1 MTVLPVGSD
10 KNLCPNFFQHRFRNT
25 MPTVTLRY
33 TLPDEQGD
41 FDAALAGGKA
51 LTALHEID
59 QRLRS
64 LLKHG
69 EPSGETGRLAQEIRD
84 MIPGELLEL

>member
-1 MTVLPVGSD
+1 
-10 KNLCPNFFQHRFRNT
+10 

-33 TLPDEQGD
+33 TLPDEQAE
-41 FDAALAGGKA
+41 FDAARQGAEAKRILW
-51 LTALHEID
+51 EID

-69 EPSGETGRLAQEIRD
+69 EPSDAEAKLAEEIQNMIRD
-84 MIPGELLEL
+84 SPESLLD

>member
-1 MTVLPVGSD
+1 M
-10 KNLCPNFFQHRFRNT
+10 RA
-25 MPTVTLRY
+25 TLTF

-41 FDAALAGGKA
+41 FDAALAGRKA
-51 LTALHEID
+51 LLALCEID

-69 EPSGETGRLAQEIRD
+69 EPSMAEAELAKDVRA
-84 MIPGELLEL
+84 MIPAELLDL